1 MMKRRIAAVILA
13 ALAALSLCG
22 CKNEGKRPAHTPNTY
37 PADETVVIDKAAAEH
52 SAREMAEQLLG
63 ISEEYTLTTEGEDYV
78 DGGESIFYTV
88 SSCDTIY
95 RIAINYIGDRY
106 VYSEEA
112 GEYLTDTM
120 WLFEQ
125 CGADREDVGAA
136 ATTYRSKQEHGEGEL
151 IVASLELIYGIPGA
165 KQPAFEVL
173 VKDGEAGENICIYG
187 VMPDMKTV
195 YTKVGE
201 EFVLSE

>member
-1 MMKRRIAAVILA
+1 MMKRRISAIILA
-13 ALAALSLCG
+13 ALAALSLSG
-22 CKNEGKRPAHTPNTY
+22 CKSSNERPAHTHGTY
-37 PADETVVIDKAAAEH
+37 PENETVVFDKVAMEQ
-52 SAREMAEQLLG
+52 SAVQTAEQLLG
-63 ISEEYTLTTEGEDYV
+63 VGGKYTITAEGEDYV

-88 SSCDTIY
+88 SSGDAVY
-95 RIAINYIGDRY
+95 RIAINYMGNRY
-106 VYSEEA
+106 VYSEEV

-120 WLFEQ
+120 WLFEK
-125 CGADREDVGAA
+125 CGADREDVEAA
-136 ATTYRSKQEHGEGEL
+136 AIAYRSKQEHGEGEL

-173 VKDGEAGENICIYG
+173 VKDGESGEDICVYG